1 MKSFSK
7 LKNKLKGK
15 AKDVAKAKAGEV
27 SAPAPTGVGRQS
39 LDVSGAANTTDKNP
53 GVLPNK
59 RTMARNT
66 DARYLADNAP
76 VVTSSGSVKVEETRT
91 TEVGDRVQLPE
102 SELLSSTSIT
112 AGADADSIHVASEP
126 GLRSKTTS
134 LIIRDTRRLQTRTT
148 KDGPARDG
156 LSPQRESSSV
166 STVKLNQKFNN
177 IADLWSRAYDLLRS
191 QNESLVKTYEEI
203 LATEVSEPASGMSNW
218 MTLSGK
224 EREVA
229 MIELIEKQTQLQ
241 THMKWRLRIGS
252 RTIEFQ
258 EQFNRIVKLVVLAKD
273 VVTSA
278 VSPSP
283 HAAIAWAG
291 VCIILPV
298 RLTFSSASL

>member
-1 MKSFSK
+1 
-7 LKNKLKGK
+7 
-15 AKDVAKAKAGEV
+15 
-27 SAPAPTGVGRQS
+27 
-39 LDVSGAANTTDKNP
+39 
-53 GVLPNK
+53 
-59 RTMARNT
+59 MARNT